1 MARKNYGLPYKGSK
15 NKIVKKLFEFFPK
28 GKSSFVD
35 LFAGGCAISQYAFE
49 QGYNVITND
58 INGLPSIF
66 YDIMHSD
73 GNPDLFNFVTR
84 EEFFKT
90 KNILKKLLYSFGNDC
105 RTYLYSKEIE
115 KEKQAIHEF
124 IVAPNFETYSKIV
137 EVNPLNVMPDYYK
150 GIMFSLIKISSVK
163 NRRLKWREYVR
174 LLTNETKYKNVQS
187 LENCERVQSLENCER
202 IQSLERLGYRY
213 DVGIK
218 YFANPFITYQTDY
231 RRVVDITP
239 DRVLLDSIIYCDI
252 PYLNTSGYSE
262 RHKAKEFNHE
272 EFYEFCLDSKYPIFV
287 SEYYMP
293 DGFTCIGEIEK
304 KCSMS
309 MYSNSK
315 QTVEKLFIQT
325 KFYDWYKKEMG
336 YDD

>member
-28 GKSSFVD
+28 GKINFVD
-35 LFAGGCAISQYAFE
+35 LFAGGCAMSHYAFE
-49 QGYNVITND
+49 NGYNVIAND
-58 INGLPSIF
+58 INGLPSIL

-187 LENCERVQSLENCER
+187 LESSERVQSLERLER
-202 IQSLERLGYRY
+202 VQSLERLGYRY

-218 YFANPFITYQTDY
+218 YFANPFITYQQDY
-231 RRVVDITP
+231 RYVIDITP

-252 PYLNTSGYSE
+252 PYLKTNGYSE
-262 RHKAKEFNHE
+262 IHKTKEFNHE